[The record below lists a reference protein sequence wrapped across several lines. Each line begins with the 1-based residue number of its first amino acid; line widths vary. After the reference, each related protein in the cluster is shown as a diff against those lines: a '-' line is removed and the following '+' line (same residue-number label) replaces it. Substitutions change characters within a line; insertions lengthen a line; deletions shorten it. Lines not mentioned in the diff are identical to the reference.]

1 EELHGIE
8 ENLRVADDD
17 RMLSEEGARAA
28 EQELRERR
36 SQRERAAVE
45 LDRFQRDLAVASEEQ
60 TLYAEEKEQLLARK
74 YSAIEELRRLEQSE
88 RECQD
93 EIRANEEKL
102 AALRATF
109 EEITEVASK
118 ARVDVETAAGNVNA
132 IQREQENVSRVVV
145 SLGARVTQLQREI
158 ESLLRKQHET
168 ETAVENARGQLDGSL
183 RKLHELSEV
192 RIAAEA
198 AAADLEAR
206 VQELETRSISSRE
219 LWNTAK
225 DALFDAER
233 RRDRAGSAFDL
244 LREQVALDLHAG

>member
-45 LDRFQRDLAVASEEQ
+45 LDRFQRDLTVAVEEQ
-60 TLYAEEKEQLLARK
+60 TLYGEEKDQLLARK
-74 YSAIEELRRLEQSE
+74 YAAIEELRRLEQSE
-88 RECQD
+88 RDCQD
-93 EIRANEEKL
+93 QIRANEEKL

-158 ESLLRKQHET
+158 ESLLRRPQAT
-168 ETAVENARGQLDGSL
+168 NTAAQSARG
-183 RKLHELSEV
+183 
-192 RIAAEA
+192 
-198 AAADLEAR
+198 
-206 VQELETRSISSRE
+206 
-219 LWNTAK
+219 
-225 DALFDAER
+225 
-233 RRDRAGSAFDL
+233 
-244 LREQVALDLHAG
+244 ALDRPLR